1 MANPLGNRLSRLVR
15 EHAYLSGSLPGL
27 KADVR
32 LAESALTTKTRQL
45 ELSLQRLAEVDQQI
59 TELSGIDVSEIIAMR
74 RTPRV
79 GKREYG
85 ALRRTIIDVM
95 SNGRPMRTVDLITL
109 MAPIFEWDLSTLKG
123 RKYASNAVCDPL
135 YRFKARGLAERLPNV
150 RSDTGQL
157 CGVWRWIGSS
167 DDNNPPAQMKTADR

>member
-1 MANPLGNRLSRLVR
+1 MCMANLIGSRLSRLVR
-15 EHAYLSGSLPGL
+15 ERAYISGSISNL
-27 KADVR
+27 KKDVEQAEANLSAKMRR
-32 LAESALTTKTRQL
+32 LDLV
-45 ELSLQRLAEVDQQI
+45 LQRLVEVDQQI
-59 TELSGIDVSEIIAMR
+59 TALSDIDVSEIAAIR
-74 RTPRV
+74 PTPRV
-79 GKREYG
+79 GKREHG

-135 YRFKARGLAERLPNV
+135 YRFKARGLVERLPDV

-167 DDNNPPAQMKTADR
+167 DANNPPAQ